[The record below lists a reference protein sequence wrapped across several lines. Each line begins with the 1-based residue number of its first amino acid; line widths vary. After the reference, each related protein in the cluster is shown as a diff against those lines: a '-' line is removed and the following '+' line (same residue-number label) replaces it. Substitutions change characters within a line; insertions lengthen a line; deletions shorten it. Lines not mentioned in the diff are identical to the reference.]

1 MSNPS
6 PAGAPIMPSMDIG
19 TLRRHDKPVPRY
31 TSYPTAPHFH
41 DGVGERDY
49 ADWLGAVGAAERI
62 SLYLH
67 VPFCAR
73 MCWYCGCHTKV
84 VKRYEPVAGYA
95 GLLRR
100 EAGLVAGQLREG
112 PSVGHVHWGGG
123 TPTMLSAADFAALMD
138 GLRDRFS
145 FAPDAEVAVEIDPR
159 TLDQAK
165 VAALAGA
172 GVNRASLGVQDL
184 NETVQVAINRIQ
196 PYEMTARAVERLR
209 AAGIGAINFDLIY
222 GLPRQG
228 LAEVER
234 TVDLAAGLRPDRL
247 SIFGYAHVPWMK
259 THQRMIDEAELPG
272 ATERLE
278 QAEAAAARLV
288 SHGYRRIGLD
298 HFALPDDAMT
308 RALDEGRLR
317 RNFQGY
323 TDDRAEVLLGLG
335 ASSIG
340 ALPRGY
346 VQNAVAFKAY
356 GEAVEAGRL
365 PVAKGIALDDDD
377 RLRRAV
383 IEQLMCYLTVDLE
396 RVARDHGLPA
406 EGFLEDLDALA
417 PQARDGLVRLDGWR
431 VTIPEAARLMMRTV
445 CAVFDRYL
453 ATGKGRHSRAV

>member
-1 MSNPS
+1 
-6 PAGAPIMPSMDIG
+6 MDIG
-19 TLRRHDKPVPRY
+19 TLRRHDKAVPRY

-41 DGVGERDY
+41 AGVGDRDY
-49 ADWLGAVGAAERI
+49 RDWLGGVGAADRV

-67 VPFCAR
+67 VPFCAK

-84 VKRYEPVAGYA
+84 VSRYQPVAGYA
-95 GLLRR
+95 ELLRR
-100 EAGLVAGQLREG
+100 EAGLVARAVREA
-112 PSVGHVHWGGG
+112 PLVSHVHWGGG
-123 TPTMLSAADFAALMD
+123 TPTMLSAADFAGLMT
-138 GLRDRFS
+138 GLRDDFR

-159 TLDQAK
+159 TLDRDK
-165 VAALAGA
+165 VAALAEA

-184 NETVQVAINRIQ
+184 NAEVQAAINRIQ
-196 PYEMTARAVERLR
+196 PYEMTALAVERLR
-209 AAGIGAINFDLIY
+209 AAGIAAINFDLIY

-234 TVDLAAGLRPDRL
+234 TVDLAAGLKPDRL

-288 SHGYRRIGLD
+288 AHGYRRIGLD
-298 HFALPDDAMT
+298 HFALPGDAMT

-323 TDDRAEVLLGLG
+323 TDDRAEVLLGFG

-340 ALPRGY
+340 ALPQGY
-346 VQNAVAFKAY
+346 VQNAVPFKDY
-356 GEAVEAGRL
+356 GEAVGAGRL
-365 PVAKGIALDDDD
+365 PVAKGIVLDDDD

-383 IEQLMCYLTVDLE
+383 IERLMCDLTVDLE
-396 RVARDHGLPA
+396 ELARAYGRPA
-406 EGFLEDLDALA
+406 EGFIGDMDALA
-417 PQARDGLVRLDGWR
+417 PLAWDGLVLLDGWR
-431 VTIPEAARLMMRTV
+431 VTIPEEARLMMRTV
-445 CAVFDRYL
+445 CAAFDRYL